1 MSVSA
6 IIFVVQKLV
15 SRLLFPVPLT
25 LIAGLL
31 GLLLIAR
38 GRSARGGAADGGAAD
53 GLGAAHE
60 AGATANPPE
69 AAPGDAPGEGTGD
82 GAESRPAHA
91 PHGSGRAFPARRG
104 RQVARFGFALTGAAF
119 AFLWLAS
126 TAPVSDALLW
136 SLEGRYPPIAQSLAF
151 TGGSG
156 APAGAEL
163 IVVLGAG
170 HAEREGFGPWASLGE
185 SARARV
191 IEGVRLSRRFDLPLL
206 FTGYAGTGEVSTAE
220 MNSRAALELGIA
232 PERIAV
238 NSEPRNTAE
247 EAAAVREALAGEV
260 DVAGAADQAT
270 NNAIDDAEPRV
281 ILVTS
286 ASHMPRSVYLFEREG
301 VAVLPAPA
309 DYRAASRNYSIWGLL
324 PSAGALRNTE
334 RAWYEYLGLAW
345 ARLGG

>member
-1 MSVSA
+1 MIDGV
-6 IIFVVQKLV
+6 FFMLQKLT

-25 LIAGLL
+25 LILGLL

-38 GRSARGGAADGGAAD
+38 RRAGRMDTGADRENGARVRSTSRL
-53 GLGAAHE
+53 GL
-60 AGATANPPE
+60 
-69 AAPGDAPGEGTGD
+69 
-82 GAESRPAHA
+82 
-91 PHGSGRAFPARRG
+91 
-104 RQVARFGFALTGAAF
+104 ALTGAAF

-151 TGGSG
+151 SGG
-156 APAGAEL
+156 AGAVDGAEGSDGAEDPHDLNSGFSLVGSEL

-345 ARLGG
+345 ARIGG